1 MPPNATTKP
10 SSSQPERPWFEPHR
24 AAVLALCYRLLGTL
38 ADAEDIVQETFLRA
52 SGIDPTG
59 VDNARAY
66 LMRIATHL
74 CLDQMKSARAKR
86 EVYPGTWLPEPV
98 LGNPLDVE
106 SRSNYACDVSYAL
119 MLTLETLT
127 PAERAAFVLHEV
139 FDTGYAE
146 LATALERNEAGCRQ
160 LVARARARVS
170 ELKRRFIP
178 TSEQV
183 QRVFLAF
190 SEATRTGDPAL
201 IESVLCQD
209 AVLLSDGG
217 GKAKAALLPVH
228 GSDRIARFFVGVARK
243 WPLVP
248 PVSLIPCS
256 VNGLPGVIIRHA
268 GERHCSVLSFE
279 WSERGVSRVYS
290 VRNPDKTAHLSG
302 GLDSTAR
309 VTAP

>member
-1 MPPNATTKP
+1 VAPVRDK
-10 SSSQPERPWFEPHR
+10 EWFESHR

-38 ADAEDIVQETFLRA
+38 ADAEDIVQETLLRA
-52 SGIDPTG
+52 SSVEPATLE
-59 VDNARAY
+59 NPRAY

-119 MLTLETLT
+119 LLTLETLT

-146 LATALERNEAGCRQ
+146 LATALERNEAACRQ
-160 LVARARARVS
+160 LVTRARARVA
-170 ELKRRFIP
+170 ELKGRFVP
-178 TSEQV
+178 TSEQI
-183 QRVFLAF
+183 QRVFTAF
-190 SEATRTGDPAL
+190 SEATRTGNPSL
-201 IESVLCQD
+201 IEAVLCQD

-217 GKAKAALLPVH
+217 GKAKAALLPVL

-248 PVSLIPCS
+248 PVSLIPCM
-256 VNGLPGVIIRHA
+256 VNGLPGVVVLHA
-268 GERHCSVLSFE
+268 GERHPSVLSFE

-290 VRNPDKTAHLSG
+290 VRNPEKTQRIVSHVS
-302 GLDSTAR
+302 
-309 VTAP
+309 AP

>member
-1 MPPNATTKP
+1 MTTP
-10 SSSQPERPWFEPHR
+10 SNTSVASTSLPERLWFESHR
-24 AAVLALCYRLLGTL
+24 AAILALCYRLLGTL
-38 ADAEDIVQETFLRA
+38 ADAEDIVQETLLRA
-52 SGIDPTG
+52 SRVDPAGIENPKS
-59 VDNARAY
+59 Y

-119 MLTLETLT
+119 LLTLETLT

-139 FDTGYAE
+139 FDAGYAE
-146 LATALERNEAGCRQ
+146 LATALGRNEAACRQ
-160 LVARARARVS
+160 LVARARARVA
-170 ELKRRFIP
+170 ELKGRFVP
-178 TSEQV
+178 TGEQI

-190 SEATRTGDPAL
+190 AEATRSGDPAL
-201 IESVLCQD
+201 IEAVLCQD

-217 GKAKAALLPVH
+217 GKAKAALLPVV

-248 PVSLIPCS
+248 PVSLIPCT
-256 VNGLPGVIIRHA
+256 VNGLPGVVIRHA
-268 GERHCSVLSFE
+268 GERHSSVLSFE
-279 WSERGVSRVYS
+279 WSKQGVSRVYS
-290 VRNPDKTAHLSG
+290 VRNPDKTQRVL
-302 GLDSTAR
+302 TA
-309 VTAP
+309 VPPP